1 MPRRPPSPPE
11 SWLALDHQLC
21 FALYSS
27 SLAMTKLYK
36 PLLEPLGLTYP
47 QYLVMLVLWEQ
58 NDLSVSQ
65 LGERLFLDS
74 GTLTPLLKRLQ
85 SAGLI
90 ERQRDDA
97 DERRVRVRLTPKG
110 HGLRQQAEV
119 IPKHISCAVACDLA
133 EISRLT
139 QELKALRERLT
150 AAPAA

>member
-1 MPRRPPSPPE
+1 MPRRTPSPPA

-58 NDLSVSQ
+58 DGLAVSQ

-85 SAGLI
+85 TAGLI
-90 ERQRDDA
+90 ERQRDAA
-97 DERRVRVRLTPKG
+97 DERRVLVHLTRTG
-110 HGLRQQAEV
+110 QTLRQHAER
-119 IPKHISCAVACDLA
+119 IPHDIGCAVACELD

-139 QELKALRERLT
+139 QELKALRQRLSAVTT
-150 AAPAA
+150 A